1 MKEFNFE
8 KLAFEK
14 KDSECSYEKI
24 DDESDYPDK
33 LKDMS
38 FMQIDSWEERAE
50 RVGKY
55 EAIGIKAYIDS
66 NYKNRVGKKI
76 GALRAAGKTDDEI
89 REEMEVFITELNNE
103 YEQIHKRDEDY
114 VKNFNSSHFHSIKI
128 ILNTNFLIF

>member
-1 MKEFNFE
+1 MLWKEFQSHRGTVNDTVEYEEFNFE

-55 EAIGIKAYIDS
+55 EAIGIKAYI
-66 NYKNRVGKKI
+66 
-76 GALRAAGKTDDEI
+76 E
-89 REEMEVFITELNNE
+89 
-103 YEQIHKRDEDY
+103 
-114 VKNFNSSHFHSIKI
+114 
-128 ILNTNFLIF
+128 